1 MAQIER
7 RKGKKGIT
15 YLLTVNCG
23 KDASGKQIRH
33 RKTFT
38 PPQTWSEAR
47 QEKAAWTEANKFEEQ
62 IKQGFALDN
71 RQTFAQYAVYA
82 LELKR
87 RDGVLESTL
96 ERYEDLLKRINPQI
110 GHLKLAD
117 IRPGH
122 LNKLYEQLG
131 KEGGRK
137 KEALAT
143 AKIELSAEI
152 KRRGLTKTKFAE
164 LVGISPRAIGQACK
178 SPVAEATA
186 VKIATA
192 LGGKVEKFFTV
203 ERDTSPLSPKTVLE
217 HHRLISSILALAE
230 KEMLVPYNPASKAT
244 PPRPVKPEP
253 NYFQP
258 ETVYAILDAAD
269 TEPLKYRAFVY
280 MAVST
285 GARRGELAGLKW
297 DNVNLS
303 TGQVNINH
311 GLYYSSRRGVYEGE
325 TKTGEHRSLKIPTE
339 VVALL
344 KQWRREQTELRLLN
358 GDRWQDGGFI
368 FTQDDGHPMHPDTW
382 TGWLKKFSKR
392 HSLPHINPHAFRHSA
407 ASALIANHVDVV
419 TVSKVLGHASPN
431 TTGKFYAHMIEDA
444 KAAATDTIADVL
456 IRRKA

>member
-7 RKGKKGIT
+7 RVGKRGVA
-15 YLLTVNCG
+15 YLITVNAG
-23 KDASGKQIRH
+23 RDSNGKQIRH

-47 QEKAAWTEANKFEEQ
+47 QEKAAWSEANKFEEQ

-71 RQTFAQYAVYA
+71 RQTFAQYAAYA
-82 LELKR
+82 IDLKR
-87 RDGVLESTL
+87 RDGVHESTL

-122 LNKLYEQLG
+122 LNKLYTQLG
-131 KEGGRK
+131 QEGERK
-137 KEALAT
+137 KEAIAT
-143 AKIELSAEI
+143 SKIDLDAEI
-152 KRRGLTKTKFAE
+152 KKLGLNKTKFAE
-164 LVGISPRAIGQACK
+164 LAGVSARAIGQACK

-192 LGGKVEKFFTV
+192 LGSKVEKYFKV

-230 KEMLVPYNPASKAT
+230 QEMLIPYNPAAKAT

-258 ETVYAILDAAD
+258 ETIYAILDAAD
-269 TEPLKYRAFVY
+269 NEPLKYRVFVY
-280 MAVST
+280 LAVST

-297 DNVNLS
+297 DNVNLT

-325 TKTGEHRSLKIPTE
+325 TKTGEHRSLKIPAE
-339 VVALL
+339 VIELL
-344 KQWRREQTELRLLN
+344 KQWADKQTELRLLN
-358 GDRWQDGGFI
+358 GDQWQDKGYI
-368 FTQDDGHPMHPDTW
+368 FSQDDGQPMHPDTW
-382 TGWLKKFSKR
+382 TGWLRKFSQR
-392 HSLPHINPHAFRHSA
+392 HSLPHINPHAFRHST
-407 ASALIANHVDVV
+407 ASTLIANHVDVV

>member
-7 RKGKKGIT
+7 RTGKKGVT
-15 YLLTVNCG
+15 YLLTVNSG

-47 QEKAAWTEANKFEEQ
+47 QEKAAQKEADRFEEQ

-71 RQTFAQYAVYA
+71 RQTFAQYATYSID
-82 LELKR
+82 LKR
-87 RDGVLESTL
+87 RDGVHESTL
-96 ERYEDLLKRINPQI
+96 ERYEDLLKRINPEI

-122 LNKLYEQLG
+122 LNKLYEKLG
-131 KEGGRK
+131 KEDGRK
-137 KEALAT
+137 TEAT
-143 AKIELSAEI
+143 ATTKIDLTAEI
-152 KRRGLTKTKFAE
+152 KQRGLSKTKFAE
-164 LVGISPRAIGQACK
+164 LAGVSTRVIGQACK
-178 SPVAEATA
+178 SPVTEATA
-186 VKIATA
+186 VKIAAA
-192 LGGKVEKFFTV
+192 LGGKVEKFFKV

-217 HHRLISSILALAE
+217 HHRLISSVLALAK
-230 KEMLVPYNPASKAT
+230 KEMLIPYNPAAKAT
-244 PPRPVKPEP
+244 PPRPVRPEP

-269 TEPLKYRAFVY
+269 TESLKYRAFVY
-280 MAVST
+280 LAVST

-297 DNVNLS
+297 SNVNLT

-311 GLYYSSRRGVYEGE
+311 GLYYSSRRGIYEGE
-325 TKTGEHRSLKIPTE
+325 TKTGEHRSLKVPTE
-339 VVALL
+339 VIALL

-358 GDRWQDGGFI
+358 GDRWQDNDYI

-392 HSLPHINPHAFRHSA
+392 HSLPHVNPHAFRHSA
-407 ASALIANHVDVV
+407 ASALIAAHVDVV
-419 TVSKVLGHASPN
+419 TVSKVLGHASPT

>member
-7 RKGKKGIT
+7 REGKKGIT

-87 RDGVLESTL
+87 RDGVHESTL

-143 AKIELSAEI
+143 AKIDLSAEI

-344 KQWRREQTELRLLN
+344 KQWRREQTELRAY
-358 GDRWQDGGFI
+358 
-368 FTQDDGHPMHPDTW
+368 P
-382 TGWLKKFSKR
+382 
-392 HSLPHINPHAFRHSA
+392 
-407 ASALIANHVDVV
+407 
-419 TVSKVLGHASPN
+419 
-431 TTGKFYAHMIEDA
+431 
-444 KAAATDTIADVL
+444 
-456 IRRKA
+456 

>member
-7 RKGKKGIT
+7 REGKRGVS
-15 YLLTVNCG
+15 YLLTVYGG

-33 RKTFT
+33 RKTFA

-47 QEKAAWTEANKFEEQ
+47 QEKAAWNEASKFEEQ
-62 IKQGFALDN
+62 IRQGFALDN
-71 RQTFAQYAVYA
+71 RQTFAQYAIYA
-82 LELKR
+82 MELKR
-87 RDGVLESTL
+87 RDGVHESTL

-137 KEALAT
+137 KNALAT
-143 AKIELSAEI
+143 ARIDLSTEI
-152 KRRGLTKTKFAE
+152 KQRGLTKTKFAE
-164 LVGISPRAIGQACK
+164 LVGVSPRAIGQACK

-192 LGGKVEKFFTV
+192 LGGKVEKFFIV

-230 KEMLVPYNPASKAT
+230 KEMLIPYNPAAKAT

-258 ETVYAILDAAD
+258 EMVYAILNAAD
-269 TEPLKYRAFVY
+269 TESLKYRVFVY
-280 MAVST
+280 LAVST

-297 DNVNLS
+297 DNVNLT

-311 GLYYSSRRGVYEGE
+311 GLYYSSKRGIYEGT
-325 TKTGEHRSLKIPTE
+325 TKTGEHRSLKIPAE
-339 VVALL
+339 VITLL
-344 KQWRREQTELRLLN
+344 KRWQREQTEIRLLN
-358 GDRWQDGGFI
+358 GDRWQDCGYI
-368 FTQDDGHPMHPDTW
+368 FTQDDGRPMHPDTW

-392 HSLPHINPHAFRHSA
+392 HGLPHINPHAFRHSA
-407 ASALIANHVDVV
+407 ASALIANHIDVV

>member
-7 RKGKKGIT
+7 REGKKGVR
-15 YLLTVNCG
+15 YLLTVNG
-23 KDASGKQIRH
+23 GRDAFGKQIRH

-47 QEKAAWTEANKFEEQ
+47 QEKAAWTEASKFEEQ
-62 IKQGFALDN
+62 IKQGFSMDN
-71 RQTFAQYAVYA
+71 RQTFEQYATYA
-82 LELKR
+82 IDLKR
-87 RDGVLESTL
+87 RDGVHESTL

-122 LNKLYEQLG
+122 LNKLYGQLG
-131 KEGGRK
+131 KEGDRK
-137 KEALAT
+137 KEAMASS
-143 AKIELSAEI
+143 KVDLSAEI
-152 KRRGLTKTKFAE
+152 KRLGLSKTKFAE
-164 LVGISPRAIGQACK
+164 LAGISARAVGQACK

-186 VKIATA
+186 VKIAAA
-192 LGGKVEKFFTV
+192 LDRKVEKIFNV
-203 ERDTSPLSPKTVLE
+203 ERDTSPLSPKTILE
-217 HHRLISSILALAE
+217 HHRLISTILGQAE
-230 KEMLVPYNPASKAT
+230 KEMLIPYNPASKAT

-258 ETVYAILDAAD
+258 DTIYAILDAAD
-269 TEPLKYRAFVY
+269 TEPLKYRVFVY
-280 MAVST
+280 LAVST

-311 GLYYSSRRGVYEGE
+311 GLYYSSRRGIYVGE
-325 TKTGEHRSLKIPTE
+325 TKTGEHRSLKIPAE
-339 VVALL
+339 VVDLL

-358 GDRWQDGGFI
+358 GDRWQDNGYI
-368 FTQDDGHPMHPDTW
+368 FSQDDGRPMHPDTW

-392 HSLPHINPHAFRHSA
+392 HGLPHINPHAFRHSA

-419 TVSKVLGHASPN
+419 TVSKVLGHASPT

-444 KAAATDTIADVL
+444 KTAATDTIADVL